1 MGIDKTTLEFL
12 LDSRKNGMKLKNV
25 ITLGRQDLLV
35 EYDVIEDL
43 FCRYNI
49 SFTEKSI
56 IDLYK
61 KDMQFAEPLFEY
73 LGAETCKSID
83 NSDFEGASIVHDLN
97 NQVGDELKN
106 QFDTVIDGG
115 TLEHVFNF
123 PQAIKNCMELT
134 KVGGNFI
141 SITPTNNYLGHG
153 FYQFGPELLY
163 RIFSEENGFKVKK
176 MIYCENNVDGLWYEV
191 LDPKMVSHRV
201 ETKSM
206 YPSSLMLVAEKINNT
221 NIFEKI
227 PQQSDYA
234 NEWAL
239 KSDKGN
245 SVDRLK
251 FWKGNTA
258 PNKKRFFSIF
268 KSELKLPFK
277 LLKKLIF
284 KKMVLQPNELLPDKK
299 YFIPYKKL

>member
-12 LDSRKNGMKLKNV
+12 LDSRENGMKFKNA

-49 SFTEKSI
+49 SFTEESI

-97 NQVGDELKN
+97 NQKGDELKG

-123 PQAIKNCMELT
+123 PQAVKNCMELT
-134 KVGGNFI
+134 KVGGYFI

-176 MIYCENNVDGLWYEV
+176 MIYCENNDDGLWYEV
-191 LDPKMVSHRV
+191 QDPKMVSHRV

-206 YPSSLMLVAEKINNT
+206 YPSSLMLVAEKINDT

-234 NEWAL
+234 SEWTH
-239 KSDKGN
+239 KTNKGD
-245 SVDRLK
+245 SVDRLA
-251 FWKGNTA
+251 FWRGSTA
-258 PNKKRFFSIF
+258 PVKEKSFVKIKRI
-268 KSELKLPFK
+268 LKLPLKVIKEFM
-277 LLKKLIF
+277 LKKLI
-284 KKMVLQPNELLPDKK
+284 LQPEGLLPNKR